1 MKFTIQK
8 SIAIF
13 FFLIWNF
20 TLLFSQ
26 AFKTEYVII
35 LIIDGPRYSE
45 TFGDTSCKYIPKMG
59 KELVKQ
65 GVLYSNFRNNGP
77 TYTNSGHTAITTGVY
92 QSISNGGKQL
102 PKNPNIFQYY
112 LKEKGRDKTDAY
124 IISSKGKLEVLANTK
139 NKKWW
144 NSYMPM
150 TYCGVKGQSTE
161 YSPDP
166 PTMNKVYETLGE
178 NPPHLMLIN
187 LLAVDSYG
195 HSNNWPQYLASIR
208 KCDSY
213 ADELWGFIQNHPKLK
228 DKTALLITN
237 DHGRHLDGHKDGF
250 VNHGDKCEGC
260 KHISLL
266 ALGPDFKRNQVI
278 STEGELIDISKTI
291 SHILKFQMPSSRGRI
306 LNELFQEVK

>member
-20 TLLFSQ
+20 SLLFSQ

-195 HSNNWPQYLASIR
+195 HSNNWPQYLASIQ